1 MAMQNTAT
9 HNEGVITNEQNNTSN
24 DERHIMDVQNNTTY
38 DESFI
43 TPTFCSRVK
52 SMLKLDFYRL
62 LHTPA
67 FYIMLLIA
75 AIIPAMVLSM
85 AGIEA
90 PAPGTTGLSI
100 GAAVTSV
107 PTAPAMEITNA
118 WQLIESTGGSAV
130 AENPLDFGGFANI
143 NMLFIFAGLLMAI
156 FVAHD
161 YSSGFVKNIFTV
173 HSKKTDYVI
182 SKTAVGIFSGAGM
195 IITYVLGTVLAGLIT
210 GKAFDVDVSGLILC
224 LFSKLF
230 LMGIFCALFLGIAV
244 FFRNRLWMTIVF
256 TFLFGMM
263 LYPAASVAT
272 LSSSVVTMIITLLA
286 GLIGAV
292 AIGSLSS
299 LILRK
304 RDLV

>member
-1 MAMQNTAT
+1 MT
-9 HNEGVITNEQNNTSN
+9 
-24 DERHIMDVQNNTTY
+24 VQKVTGETF
-38 DESFI
+38 ES
-43 TPTFCSRVK
+43 PTFGSRIR

-62 LHTPA
+62 FHTPA

-85 AGIEA
+85 SGMETQTPNGVTQSAIEF
-90 PAPGTTGLSI
+90 
-100 GAAVTSV
+100 
-107 PTAPAMEITNA
+107 TNT
-118 WQLIESTGGSAV
+118 WQIIESTGGSAV
-130 AENPLDFGGFANI
+130 ADNPLDFSGFANI

-182 SKTAVGIFSGAGM
+182 SKSVVGIFGGTGM
-195 IITYVLGTVLAGLIT
+195 IVTYVIGTVIAGLLT
-210 GKAFDVDVSGLILC
+210 GKAFDVNMSGLILC
-224 LFSKLF
+224 LISKAF
-230 LMGIFCALFLGIAV
+230 LMGIFCSLFLGIAV
-244 FFRNRLWMTIVF
+244 FFKNKLWLTIVF

-272 LSSSVVTMIITLLA
+272 LGSTVVTMLLSLIAA
-286 GLIGAV
+286 GIGAV
-292 AIGSLSS
+292 AFGAVSS

-304 RDLV
+304 RDLA